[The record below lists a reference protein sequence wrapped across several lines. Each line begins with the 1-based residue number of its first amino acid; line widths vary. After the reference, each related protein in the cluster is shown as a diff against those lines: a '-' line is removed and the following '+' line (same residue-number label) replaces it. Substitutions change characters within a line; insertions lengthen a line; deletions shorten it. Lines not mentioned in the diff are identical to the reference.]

1 MRAKVQTNRTLLKVI
16 HSKAVFTHYVL
27 SNLVYVQKLFFN
39 RSTNR
44 AVACASTTRNT
55 FISVDNVDA
64 VTLCDTTT
72 RTSVNTCATS
82 DAIVCNL
89 ISHDKHLH
97 KNFTLLF

>member
-1 MRAKVQTNRTLLKVI
+1 MSARSKLIVLLKVI
-16 HSKAVFTHYVL
+16 HSEAMSTHYIT
-27 SNLVYVQKLFFN
+27 SNLLYVQKLFLN
-39 RSTNR
+39 RSINR

-64 VTLCDTTT
+64 VTLCDTAT
-72 RTSVNTCATS
+72 RTSVSTSATS

>member
-1 MRAKVQTNRTLLKVI
+1 MNP
-16 HSKAVFTHYVL
+16 S
-27 SNLVYVQKLFFN
+27 YVQKLFFN
-39 RSTNR
+39 RSINW
-44 AVACASTTRNT
+44 AVASASTTRNT

-72 RTSVNTCATS
+72 RTSVSTCATS

-97 KNFTLLF
+97 KIFTLLF